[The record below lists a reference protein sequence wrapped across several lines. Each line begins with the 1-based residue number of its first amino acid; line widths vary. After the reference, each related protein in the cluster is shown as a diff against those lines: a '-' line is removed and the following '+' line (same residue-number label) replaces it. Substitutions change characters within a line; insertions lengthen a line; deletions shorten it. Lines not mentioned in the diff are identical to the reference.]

1 MLPYLELTFYLSL
14 ISWAVVFAIGNM
26 LVHYIK
32 ADIKKWTDAKP
43 PLIAGFTVGLA
54 LGAIC
59 LLAPLLPILGESLKI
74 AVTIYIWMNIGL
86 FTLSFSSGIIKGLAS
101 GNWKRFKQAGQIFLG
116 NFYLRKNRG
125 FLAAFADGL
134 SRHIWEFPQTLLGV
148 TWAQVLN
155 ISGLVDRVDYAGG
168 ATFTS
173 RETHPKRSGMSLGN
187 FIYISIDDH
196 INNGFRERLISD
208 PLFMHEYGHSF
219 DSRLFGLLYLPL
231 IGLPSLISAAQAKQ
245 VLDEPKGVRA
255 HNFKSYE
262 MRANRH
268 AAKYFREYST
278 VDWAKF
284 ETYYPLKKEGR
295 MYV

>member
-1 MLPYLELTFYLSL
+1 MLPYQELTFYLSL
-14 ISWAVVFAIGNM
+14 ISWAVIFAIGNM
-26 LVHYIK
+26 LVHYVK
-32 ADIKKWTDAKP
+32 ADIKKLADAKL
-43 PLIAGFTVGLA
+43 PLIAGFIVGLT

-59 LLAPLLPILGESLKI
+59 LLAPLLPIIGESLKI
-74 AVTIYIWMNIGL
+74 AVTIYIWMNLGL

-101 GNWKRFKQAGQIFLG
+101 GNWKRFKQAGQISFG
-116 NFYLRKNRG
+116 NFYLKQNKG
-125 FLAAFADGL
+125 LFAAFADGL

-148 TWAQVLN
+148 IWAQVLN
-155 ISGLVDRVDYAGG
+155 IFGLVDRVDYADG

-173 RETHPKRSGMSLGN
+173 RENRSKRSGMSLGN
-187 FIYISIDDH
+187 FIYISIDDR
-196 INNGFRERLISD
+196 INDSFRERLISD

-231 IGLPSLISAAQAKQ
+231 IGLPSVISAAQAKQ
-245 VLDEPKGVRA
+245 VLGEPKGVRT

-278 VDWAKF
+278 VDWEKF
-284 ETYYPLKKEGR
+284 ETTYPRGKR
-295 MYV
+295 